1 MKSLHTLRI
10 VAAVLVMFLSCG
22 SVLANI
28 GTVQFSAG
36 NVKIRDKAGVLRDAK
51 KGDTLNEGDTVL
63 TGNGASA
70 QLKMSDGGIL
80 AVRPQTELRIDQYKY
95 SGKEDG
101 TENAFM
107 SLVKGG
113 FRTITGIIGRTNKD
127 NYKIGTTTA
136 TIGIRG
142 TDHEPFFIPSVPA
155 GAPQPP
161 TPPGTYDKVN
171 VGTAFIATP
180 QGSVNIAPNQV
191 GFAAPNQ
198 PPQLLP
204 VMPDIFKATPPVNQ
218 AQQQKE
224 AEKEKQAAAEKE
236 KQAAAPKP
244 AAKPAADAGAGGAG
258 GQSQE
263 TQGTPA
269 AEKTA
274 DTPAPTVAA
283 APSEVRSTA
292 IVDNTSSPLTTTA
305 TTTTSGTS
313 SGSNPSA
320 PTTIT
325 QEVTGSSES
334 GLLEVNLTDQTV
346 STPSGAEVP
355 ISEGAYAVQA
365 QGAATEAQ
373 IDADLAADAH
383 TQSIVFETQTN
394 SAVTAIGAI
403 TPVNVAPATAAIS
416 TAGSDITTAQSAVT
430 AAAGLTPVD
439 LTAATSAVTGA
450 TTNFNTQQTA
460 FTALGTV
467 VDLTVASSAVATA
480 NTAVGSAT
488 TVVGGLPST
497 PVSLAAANTAITNA
511 NTAIGTA
518 QTAVT
523 SVNALA
529 APDTAL
535 AVANSATATS
545 ARTTAEAQA
554 TQAAAAIAA
563 NGVFADAVY
572 AVPANTATQSALTQV
587 QGGDGLVQSA
597 ATSATTQATAFNTA
611 KTNANTALGSA
622 NTSVGLANTTLATAN
637 AENTNFTNAK
647 TAATTALSNATT
659 SVGQANTA
667 LTDATNFNVTFATNQ
682 SAAQSSLTTASGQL
696 TTANTE
702 LTSAQA
708 ANAALTAAI
717 VAAQQALTDANAAL
731 AAANAQ
737 LATANSSNTAI
748 TTAQSAVTGLSA
760 QAAAGVAAAQTAAGL
775 AQVAATASQVAAT
788 DALVKQN
795 AGDFAGAQAAMVTA
809 LARLGDAQVQLTAAQ
824 TAQAQSQ
831 SAATTANAQLTA
843 AQSAVTAAT
852 TAVTAAVT
860 AAGNASTLAGTAS
873 TQAGAVAG
881 HQAAAVTA
889 AGNAST
895 AAVSAQ
901 GNIDSAQTSIGA
913 AGSAKTS
920 AQTSAGNAQT
930 LAGTAQT
937 QAGTAQTQ
945 AGVAGT
951 AYTAA
956 SNAATLADTQAGT
969 AQTQAGTAQTQAGT
983 ATTAQGAAV
992 AAVATTTTE
1001 LANTLTAA
1009 NTVAANYQQAQYNN
1023 PAVASANFGHMASS
1037 QAPSAGTIRS
1047 FMGSNVPLSNT
1058 KYVLDGNKSLVEI
1071 RNTSFEG
1078 PGPTDDIDDAVVK
1091 FSGGVALDLF
1101 KAPDNTVYMGR
1112 IQGGQLDVDDN
1123 ASVVAPFTRLLGAAS
1138 AHWLIGLMPGNSS
1151 TLSNFYGP
1159 VNNVQTVTGTAN
1171 YALTAATRPT
1181 DSFGNVGTLN
1191 SASVAANF
1199 SAQTASAALNL
1210 AFSTADL
1217 VNISA
1222 RDLNITAS
1230 TSSVPLMRNGNA
1242 GGLFFEAPGVISCT
1256 GTNCAP
1262 GGYVG
1267 EVGGT
1272 FGGTATG
1279 TVGTGVGLS
1288 YGFVPAPGVMTD
1300 NGLDADL
1307 IHGVAVLNT
1316 AAAPAAG
1323 VLSNFN
1329 GSTNVRHE
1337 ALYSTGGIG
1346 AGTTAGSVY
1355 FGSIRDTVSGLATNP
1370 GFVYNGPK
1378 TANNVMFDASGNL
1391 VRIFDTSYVVFDRS
1405 NDMVATTTDFRVP
1418 TPLANAQLSFG
1429 AAGSVAAEHYEY
1441 TPTGYTDPI
1450 IRIGRWQGGAVN
1462 VLDTLTGEAY
1472 LDPILGSAHWL
1483 LRQGVP
1489 TFTGVTGTHS
1499 YSNVASTS
1507 PTDNF
1512 GNVGVLEGA
1521 RLAVDFD
1528 RSLVSLG
1535 VRVSMP
1541 GGGGSLFTA
1550 RADDAPITSGGF
1562 NVSTADYL
1570 GVSCFGTGC
1579 APNQNYGGRVRGA
1592 FAGEEAAGTGGLVE
1606 GAYYRYTF
1614 NTTYADAATA
1624 AANSRTFEEYT
1635 NGYVAFGRDP
1645 SAGVGLTYVTPRS
1658 NPAQFSVLSPGPNPP
1673 GDAVILSAY
1682 TYYND
1687 ISMFDQS
1694 QTNSFDSAGSNTL
1707 WGPVTPGYTIDGS
1720 GNLIFLSSV
1729 FEEDNITVSG
1739 GTTGAVN
1746 FSAQGISHGYLRQ
1759 SVPTP
1764 LTISGQDWSGTFV
1777 NRPVLDAF
1785 HWLRGPALFP
1795 WYAGNAMVAAV
1806 DGSGSTVPVGYA
1818 QLGGLVTNQ
1827 AGVAGS
1833 VTGTLQVNFNAQT
1846 VNTSIN
1852 AVVTGGTFA
1861 ATANGVSLDD
1871 GAFFWA
1877 SSNGAFRHN
1886 INSLTFNGIP
1896 TGTFGSLNGLLMNTA
1911 PGAFPDDG
1919 ILGGA
1924 GIGFSFNANG
1934 TDRATGTL
1942 VFGNP
1947 AYTAA
1952 PADGSIFKPSVLM
1965 DYRTLLMATGMSMGD
1980 VANSV
1985 PQPGAVTRDGSAFN
1999 PLTPETLVSEWDN
2012 YQVRGSMVSSDR
2024 TQFVNSSSVA
2034 PVNPQGALVKVDG
2047 RETMISNS
2055 CSPSVCNNETQLPV
2069 RYAFAD
2075 KTGGGPAPGTAVA
2088 LETGYDAATGIR
2100 WGRWGNGT
2108 GAGGGIVNVGD
2119 RGSAN
2124 GASPSPAGTAPA
2136 TINLT
2141 AQNWHYLIT
2150 GAQAG
2155 PVVIPTTGTANYTL
2169 IGGTS
2174 PTAFTPGQSVADVGV
2189 LGSVALSVDFA
2200 NQKITNLQINAS
2212 TPGSG
2217 NWTASNI
2224 GDLPIVQKSIF
2235 FAEKML
2241 DGSGKLAVT
2250 RNASSANTAGQVI
2263 GGFTNGAV
2271 AAGMAYSLNQG
2282 GPTGVTVSGVA
2293 VMKK

>member
-36 NVKIRDKAGVLRDAK
+36 DVKIRDKAGALRDAK

-80 AVRPQTELRIDQYKY
+80 AVRPQSELRIDQYKY
-95 SGKEDG
+95 SGREDG

-113 FRTITGIIGRTNKD
+113 FRTITGVIGRTNKD
-127 NYKIGTTTA
+127 NYKIGTLTA

-142 TDHEPFFIPSVPA
+142 TDHEPFFIPPVPA

-171 VGTAFIATP
+171 VGVAFIATP
-180 QGSVNIAPNQV
+180 QGSVNIAQNQV

-292 IVDNTSSPLTTTA
+292 IVDNTSNPLTTTA

-313 SGSNPSA
+313 SGST
-320 PTTIT
+320 TTIT
-325 QEVTGSSES
+325 QEVTGSNDS
-334 GLLEVNLTDQTV
+334 GSLEVNLTEQTV
-346 STPSGAEVP
+346 STSAGTTAP
-355 ISEGAYAVQA
+355 ISQGAYASQA
-365 QGAATEAQ
+365 QAAADEAQ
-373 IDADLAADAH
+373 FDADLAVDAH
-383 TQSIVFETQTN
+383 TQALTFETQTN
-394 SAVTAIGAI
+394 TAVTAIGVIA
-403 TPVNVAPATAAIS
+403 PVSVAPATAAIT
-416 TAGSDITTAQSAVT
+416 TAGSDIASAQTAVT
-430 AAAGLTPVD
+430 AAALLTPVD
-439 LTAATSAVTGA
+439 LTAASLAIA
-450 TTNFNTQQTA
+450 TTTANFNTEQTA
-460 FTALGTV
+460 LVSLGAMA
-467 VDLTVASSAVATA
+467 DLTAASSAVAAA

-488 TVVGGLPST
+488 TAVGALPGA
-497 PVSLAAANTAITNA
+497 PASLAVANSAISTANTT
-511 NTAIGTA
+511 IGTA

-523 SVNALA
+523 SVNALP
-529 APDTAL
+529 APDVAL
-535 AVANSATATS
+535 AGANAALSAST
-545 ARTTAEAQA
+545 RTTAETQA
-554 TQAAAAIAA
+554 AQAAAAIAA
-563 NGVFADAVY
+563 NGAFADPVY
-572 AVPANTATQSALTQV
+572 AVPANTATQAALVQV
-587 QGGDGLVQSA
+587 QAKDGLVQTA
-597 ATSATTQATAFNTA
+597 ATDAVTQTAAFNTA
-611 KTNANTALGSA
+611 KTNAGTN
-622 NTSVGLANTTLATAN
+622 LATAN
-637 AENTNFTNAK
+637 TGMAAANAALGTATTENTNFTNAK
-647 TAATTALSNATT
+647 AAATTALGNATT
-659 SVGQANTA
+659 SVANANTA
-667 LTDATNFNVTFATNQ
+667 LTDATNFNVTFASNQ
-682 SAAQSSLTTASGQL
+682 TAAQSSLTTASGDL
-696 TTANTE
+696 ATANTQ
-702 LTSAQA
+702 LSSAQA
-708 ANAALTAAI
+708 ANAALTTAI
-717 VAAQQALTDANAAL
+717 AAAQQALTDANAAL

-748 TTAQSAVTGLSA
+748 ATAQSAVTGLSA

-795 AGDFAGAQAAMVTA
+795 AGDFAGAQAALGVA

-831 SAATTANAQLTA
+831 TAATTANTQLTA
-843 AQSAVTAAT
+843 AQSAVSAAT

-860 AAGNASTLAGTAS
+860 AAGNASTLAGTAT
-873 TQAGAVAG
+873 TQASAASGQ
-881 HQAAAVTA
+881 QAAATTA
-889 AGNAST
+889 AGNATT
-895 AAVSAQ
+895 AAGSAQ
-901 GNIDSAQTSIGA
+901 GNIDSAQASIGDA
-913 AGSAKTS
+913 SSAKTS
-920 AQTSAGNAQT
+920 AQASAGTAQT
-930 LAGTAQT
+930 AAGTAQT

-945 AGVAGT
+945 ATAAGT

-956 SNAATLADTQAGT
+956 TAAASSAETQANAAGTQAGA
-969 AQTQAGTAQTQAGT
+969 AQTEAAT

-1001 LANTLTAA
+1001 LANTQTAA
-1009 NTVAANYQQAQYNN
+1009 GTVATNYQQAQYNN

-1047 FMGSNVPLSNT
+1047 FMGSVMPLSNT
-1058 KYVLDGNKSLVEI
+1058 NYVLDGNKSLVEI

-1078 PGPTDDIDDAVVK
+1078 PGPTDNIDDAVVK

-1101 KAPDNTVYMGR
+1101 KALDNTVYMGR

-1123 ASVVAPFTRLLGAAS
+1123 ANVVAPFTRLLGPAS
-1138 AHWLIGLMPGNSS
+1138 AHWLIGLMPGPSS
-1151 TLSNFYGP
+1151 TLTNTFGP
-1159 VNNVQTVTGTAN
+1159 VNNVQTMVGTAN

-1191 SASVAANF
+1191 SASVTANF

-1210 AFSTADL
+1210 AFSTADV

-1230 TSSVPLMRNGNA
+1230 TPNVPLMRDGSA

-1256 GTNCAP
+1256 GANCAP

-1300 NGLDADL
+1300 NGLDADF

-1316 AAAPAAG
+1316 ASAPATG

-1329 GSTNVRHE
+1329 GSANVRNE
-1337 ALYSTGGIG
+1337 ALYSTGGVG
-1346 AGTTAGSVY
+1346 GTAAGGVY
-1355 FGSIRDTVSGLATNP
+1355 FGSIRDTVSGLTTNP
-1370 GFVYNGPK
+1370 GFVYNGPR
-1378 TANNVMFDASGNL
+1378 TANNVMFDAAGNL
-1391 VRIFDTSYVVFDRS
+1391 ARIFDTSYVVFERGTD
-1405 NDMVATTTDFRVP
+1405 VAATTADFRVP
-1418 TPLANAQLSFG
+1418 TPLANAQVSFG

-1483 LRQGVP
+1483 IRQGVP
-1489 TFTGVTGTHS
+1489 NFAGVTGTHS
-1499 YSNVASTS
+1499 YSKVASTS

-1512 GNVGVLEGA
+1512 GNIGVLEGA

-1535 VRVSMP
+1535 LRVSMP

-1550 RADDAPITSGGF
+1550 RADDAPIASGGF

-1592 FAGEEAAGTGGLVE
+1592 FAGEEAAGTAGLVE

-1614 NTTYADAATA
+1614 NTTYANA
-1624 AANSRTFEEYT
+1624 AAAAAAGRTFEEYT

-1645 SAGVGLTYVTPRS
+1645 AASVGSTFVTPRS
-1658 NPAQFSVLSPGPNPP
+1658 NPSQFSVIGPSPNPP

-1682 TYYND
+1682 TYNNG
-1687 ISMFDQS
+1687 MFDQM
-1694 QTNSFDSAGSNTL
+1694 QTNSFDSAGGNTL

-1720 GNLIFLSSV
+1720 GNLTFLSSV
-1729 FEEDNITVSG
+1729 FEEDNITISG

-1746 FSAQGISHGYLRQ
+1746 FSAQGISHGYLLQ

-1764 LTISGQDWSGTFV
+1764 LTISGQDWSGTFAG
-1777 NRPVLDAF
+1777 RSVLDAF

-1806 DGSGSTVPVGYA
+1806 DGGGLTVPVGYA

-1827 AGVAGS
+1827 AGIAGS

-1877 SSNGAFRHN
+1877 SSGGAFRHN
-1886 INSLTFNGIP
+1886 INSLTFNGSP
-1896 TGTFGSLNGLLMNTA
+1896 TNTFGSLNGLLMNTA

-1924 GIGFSFNANG
+1924 GIAFSFNANG

-1947 AYTAA
+1947 AYTTT

-1965 DYRTLLMATGMSMGD
+1965 DYRMLLLAQGMNMGD
-1980 VANSV
+1980 AANSV
-1985 PQPGAVTRDGSAFN
+1985 PQPGAITRDGTGA
-1999 PLTPETLVSEWDN
+1999 TELVSEWDN

-2024 TQFVNSSSVA
+2024 TQFVNSSSAA

-2088 LETGYDAATGIR
+2088 LETGYDPATGVR

-2124 GASPSPAGTAPA
+2124 GASPPPAGSAPA

-2189 LGSVALSVDFA
+2189 LGSVALNVDFA

-2241 DGSGKLAVT
+2241 DGSGNLAVT
-2250 RNASSANTAGQVI
+2250 RNASPTNTAGQVI
-2263 GGFTNGAV
+2263 GGFTNGATG
-2271 AAGMAYSLNQG
+2271 AGMAYSLNQG

-2293 VMKK
+2293 VLKK

>member
-1 MKSLHTLRI
+1 MKPLHILRVI
-10 VAAVLVMFLSCG
+10 AAVLVLCFSAGIACA
-22 SVLANI
+22 SI

-36 NVKIRDKAGVLRDAK
+36 DVKIRDKAGIVRDAK
-51 KGDTLNEGDTVL
+51 KGDLLNEGDTVL

-80 AVRPQTELRIDQYKY
+80 AVRPQTELRIDRYVF

-113 FRTITGIIGRTNKD
+113 FRTITGVIGRTNKD
-127 NYKIGTTTA
+127 NYRIGTLTA

-142 TDHEPFFIPSVPA
+142 TDHEPFFIPPLPA

-171 VGTAFIATP
+171 VGVAFIATP
-180 QGSVNIAPNQV
+180 QGSVNIAQNQV

-198 PPQLLP
+198 APQLLP

-244 AAKPAADAGAGGAG
+244 AAEKPAAGTG

-269 AEKTA
+269 AEKAA
-274 DTPAPTVAA
+274 DTPAPAVAA

-292 IVDNTSSPLTTTA
+292 IVDNTSTPLTTTA
-305 TTTTSGTS
+305 TTTTAGTG
-313 SGSNPSA
+313 SGSNPA
-320 PTTIT
+320 TPPVIT
-325 QEVTGSSES
+325 QEVTGSNDS
-334 GLLEVNLTDQTV
+334 GSLEVNLTEQTV
-346 STPSGAEVP
+346 STSAGTTAP
-355 ISEGAYAVQA
+355 ISQGAYASQA
-365 QGAATEAQ
+365 QAAADEAQ
-373 IDADLAADAH
+373 FDANLAVNAH
-383 TQSIVFETQTN
+383 TQALAFETQTN
-394 SAVTAIGAI
+394 AAVTAIGVIA
-403 TPVNVAPATAAIS
+403 PVSVAPATTAIA
-416 TAGSDITTAQSAVT
+416 TAGSDINSAQTAVT
-430 AAAGLTPVD
+430 AAALLTLVD
-439 LTAATSAVTGA
+439 LTAATSAIAVTTA
-450 TTNFNTQQTA
+450 NFNTEQTA
-460 FTALGTV
+460 LVSLGAMA
-467 VDLTVASSAVATA
+467 DLTAASSAV
-480 NTAVGSAT
+480 
-488 TVVGGLPST
+488 
-497 PVSLAAANTAITNA
+497 AAANTAIGSATTAVGALPAAPASLALANSAISTA
-511 NTAIGTA
+511 NTAIGNA

-523 SVNALA
+523 NANALP
-529 APDTAL
+529 APNVAL
-535 AVANSATATS
+535 AGANAALSAST
-545 ARTTAEAQA
+545 RTTAETQA
-554 TQAAAAIAA
+554 AQAAAAIAA
-563 NGVFADAVY
+563 NGAFADPVY
-572 AVPANTATQSALTQV
+572 AVPANTATQAALTQV
-587 QGGDGLVQSA
+587 QGSDGLVQAA
-597 ATSATTQATAFNTA
+597 ATNATTQTAAFNTA
-611 KTNANTALGSA
+611 KTNAGTN
-622 NTSVGLANTTLATAN
+622 LATAN
-637 AENTNFTNAK
+637 AGITAANAALGTATAENTNFTNAK
-647 TAATTALSNATT
+647 TAANTALTNATT
-659 SVGQANTA
+659 SVANANTA
-667 LTDATNFNVTFATNQ
+667 LTDATNFNVTFAGNQ
-682 SAAQSSLTTASGQL
+682 TAAQSSLTAASGDL
-696 TTANTE
+696 ATANTQ

-717 VAAQQALTDANAAL
+717 AAAQQALTDANAAL

-748 TTAQSAVTGLSA
+748 ATAQSAVSGLSA
-760 QAAAGVAAAQTAAGL
+760 QAAAGVAAAQTAANL

-795 AGDFAGAQAAMVTA
+795 AGDFAGAQAALGVA
-809 LARLGDAQVQLTAAQ
+809 LARLGDAQLQLTAAQ

-831 SAATTANAQLTA
+831 TAATTANAQLAA

-860 AAGNASTLAGTAS
+860 AAGSASTLAGTAT
-873 TQAGAVAG
+873 TQATAATSQ
-881 HQAAAVTA
+881 QAAATTA
-889 AGNAST
+889 AGNATT
-895 AAVSAQ
+895 AAGSAQ
-901 GNIDSAQTSIGA
+901 SNIDSAQASIGDA
-913 AGSAKTS
+913 SSAKTS
-920 AQTSAGNAQT
+920 AQASAGTAQT
-930 LAGTAQT
+930 AAGTAQT

-945 AGVAGT
+945 ATAANT
-951 AYTAA
+951 AYSAATTAA
-956 SNAATLADTQAGT
+956 SSAETQANAAGTQAGA
-969 AQTQAGTAQTQAGT
+969 AQTEAAT

-992 AAVATTTTE
+992 AAVNTTTTE
-1001 LANTLTAA
+1001 LANTQTAA
-1009 NTVAANYQQAQYNN
+1009 NTVATNYQQAQYSN
-1023 PAVASANFGHMASS
+1023 PAVASSSFGHMASS

-1047 FMGSNVPLSNT
+1047 FMGSVTPLSNT
-1058 KYVLDGNKSLVEI
+1058 NYVLDGNKSLVEI
-1071 RNTSFEG
+1071 RSTSFEG
-1078 PGPTDDIDDAVVK
+1078 PGPTDNIDDAVVK
-1091 FSGGVALDLF
+1091 FSGGVARDLF

-1112 IQGGQLDVDDN
+1112 IQGGQVDVDDN
-1123 ASVVAPFTRLLGAAS
+1123 ANVVAPFTRLLGPAS

-1151 TLSNFYGP
+1151 TLANSYGP
-1159 VNNVQTVTGTAN
+1159 VNNVQTVTGTAS

-1181 DSFGNVGTLN
+1181 DSLGNVGTLN
-1191 SASVAANF
+1191 SASVTANF

-1210 AFSTADL
+1210 AFSTADV

-1230 TSSVPLMRNGNA
+1230 TSNVPLMRTGST

-1256 GTNCAP
+1256 GANCAP

-1267 EVGGT
+1267 EIGGT

-1316 AAAPAAG
+1316 AVAPAAG

-1355 FGSIRDTVSGLATNP
+1355 FGSIRDTVSGLTTNP

-1378 TANNVMFDASGNL
+1378 TANNVMFDAAGNL

-1405 NDMVATTTDFRVP
+1405 NDMAATTTDFRVP

-1483 LRQGVP
+1483 IRQGVP

-1562 NVSTADYL
+1562 NVSTSDYL

-1592 FAGEEAAGTGGLVE
+1592 FAGEEAAGTGSLVE

-1645 SAGVGLTYVTPRS
+1645 AASVGSTFVTPRS
-1658 NPAQFSVLSPGPNPP
+1658 NPAQFSVIGPSPNPP
-1673 GDAVILSAY
+1673 GDAVILSSY
-1682 TYYND
+1682 TYNNGT
-1687 ISMFDQS
+1687 FDQS
-1694 QTNSFDSAGSNTL
+1694 QTSSYDAAGSSSL
-1707 WGPVTPGYTIDGS
+1707 WGVTTPGYAVDGS
-1720 GNLIFLSSV
+1720 GNLTFLSSV
-1729 FEEDNITVSG
+1729 FEEDSITFTSPG
-1739 GTTGAVN
+1739 TGAVN
-1746 FSAQGISHGYLRQ
+1746 ASAQGISHGYVFQ
-1759 SVPTP
+1759 PT
-1764 LTISGQDWSGTFV
+1764 LSGQDWNGPFAGRV
-1777 NRPVLDAF
+1777 PLDTF

-1795 WYAGNAMVAAV
+1795 WYAGSAMVAAV
-1806 DGSGSTVPVGYA
+1806 DGGGITVPVGYA
-1818 QLGGLVTNQ
+1818 QLGGYVTNQ
-1827 AGVAGS
+1827 AGVAGT

-1852 AVVTGGTFA
+1852 TSVSGNTFA
-1861 ATANGVSLDD
+1861 ATANGIALDE

-1877 SSNGAFRHN
+1877 NSGGAYRHNLTLTSSVSPTNNWGTINGA
-1886 INSLTFNGIP
+1886 
-1896 TGTFGSLNGLLMNTA
+1896 LLNTA

-1924 GIGFSFNANG
+1924 GVGFSFNANG
-1934 TDRATGTL
+1934 TERATGTL

-1947 AYTAA
+1947 GYTAA

-1965 DYRTLLMATGMSMGD
+1965 DYRMLLMATGMGMGD
-1980 VANSV
+1980 AANSV
-1985 PQPGAVTRDGSAFN
+1985 PQPGAVTRDGTGA
-1999 PLTPETLVSEWDN
+1999 TELVAEWDN
-2012 YQVRGSMVSSDR
+2012 YQVRGHIVSSDR
-2024 TQFVNSSSVA
+2024 TQFVNSSSAA
-2034 PVNPQGALVKVDG
+2034 PVNPQGALVKFDG
-2047 RETMISNS
+2047 YETMIHNS
-2055 CSPSVCNNETQLPV
+2055 CTMPPACNNETQLPV

-2075 KTGGGPAPGTAVA
+2075 KTGGGPVPGTAVA
-2088 LETGYDAATGIR
+2088 LEAYYDPATGIR

-2124 GASPSPAGTAPA
+2124 GASPPPAGSAPA
-2136 TINLT
+2136 TVNLT

-2155 PVVIPTTGTANYTL
+2155 PVSIPTTGTANYTL
-2169 IGGTS
+2169 VGGTS
-2174 PTAFTPGQSVADVGV
+2174 PTAFTPGQVVPDVGT
-2189 LGSVALSVDFA
+2189 LGSVALDVNFGT
-2200 NQKITNLQINAS
+2200 QKITNLQINAS

-2217 NWTASNI
+2217 SWTASNI
-2224 GDLPIVQKSIF
+2224 GDLPIIQKSIF
-2235 FAEKML
+2235 FAEKSL
-2241 DGSGKLAVT
+2241 QDGGGNLAVT
-2250 RNASSANTAGQVI
+2250 RNGSAVNTGGQVI
-2263 GGFTNGAV
+2263 GGFTNGAT

-2282 GPTGVTVSGVA
+2282 GPTGVTVSGIA
-2293 VMKK
+2293 VLKK

>member
-10 VAAVLVMFLSCG
+10 VAAVLVMSLSCG

-36 NVKIRDKAGVLRDAK
+36 DVKIRDKAGVMRDAK
-51 KGDTLNEGDTVL
+51 KGDLLNEGDTVL
-63 TGNGASA
+63 TGTGASA

-80 AVRPQTELRIDQYKY
+80 AVRPQTELRIDRYVF

-113 FRTITGIIGRTNKD
+113 FRTITGVIGRTNKD
-127 NYKIGTTTA
+127 NYRIGTLTA

-142 TDHEPFFIPSVPA
+142 TDHEPFFIPPVPA

-180 QGSVNIAPNQV
+180 QGSINIAPNQV

-198 PPQLLP
+198 RPQLLP

-224 AEKEKQAAAEKE
+224 AEKEKQAKAENE
-236 KQAAAPKP
+236 KQAAA
-244 AAKPAADAGAGGAG
+244 AKPAAEKPAAEKPAGGTG

-274 DTPAPTVAA
+274 DTPAPAVAA

-292 IVDNTSSPLTTTA
+292 TVDNTSSPLTTTA
-305 TTTTSGTS
+305 TTTTSGTG

-320 PTTIT
+320 PTAIT
-325 QEVTGSSES
+325 QEVTGSSDS
-334 GLLEVNLTDQTV
+334 GSLEINLTEQTV
-346 STPSGAEVP
+346 STATGATAP
-355 ISEGAYAVQA
+355 ISQGAYASQA
-365 QGAATEAQ
+365 QVAADEAQ
-373 IDADLAADAH
+373 FDANLAVGAH
-383 TQSIVFETQTN
+383 SQALTFETQTIT
-394 SAVTAIGAI
+394 AVTAIGAI
-403 TPVNVAPATAAIS
+403 APVSVAPATAAIT
-416 TAGSDITTAQSAVT
+416 TAGSDIATAQTAVT
-430 AAAGLTPVD
+430 AAALLTPVD
-439 LTAATSAVTGA
+439 LTAATSAIA
-450 TTNFNTQQTA
+450 TTTANFNTGQTA
-460 FTALGTV
+460 LVSLGAMA
-467 VDLTVASSAVATA
+467 DLTAASSAV
-480 NTAVGSAT
+480 
-488 TVVGGLPST
+488 
-497 PVSLAAANTAITNA
+497 AAANTAISSATTAVGALPGAPASLALA
-511 NTAIGTA
+511 NSAISVASTAIGNA

-523 SVNALA
+523 SVNALP
-529 APDTAL
+529 APDVAL
-535 AVANSATATS
+535 AGVNATLSASTRTA
-545 ARTTAEAQA
+545 AETQA
-554 TQAAAAIAA
+554 AQAAAAIAA
-563 NGVFADAVY
+563 NGAFADPVY
-572 AVPANTATQSALTQV
+572 AVPANTATQAALTQV
-587 QGGDGLVQSA
+587 QGSDGLVQAA
-597 ATSATTQATAFNTA
+597 ATNAATQTAAFNTA
-611 KTNANTALGSA
+611 KTNAGTN
-622 NTSVGLANTTLATAN
+622 LATAN
-637 AENTNFTNAK
+637 TGITAANAALVTATAENTNFTNAK
-647 TAATTALSNATT
+647 TAANTALTNATT
-659 SVGQANTA
+659 SVATANTA
-667 LTDATNFNVTFATNQ
+667 LTDATNFNVTFASSQT
-682 SAAQSSLTTASGQL
+682 AAQSSLTAASGQL
-696 TTANTE
+696 TTANAE
-702 LTSAQA
+702 LASAQA

-717 VAAQQALTDANAAL
+717 AAAQQALTDANAAL

-748 TTAQSAVTGLSA
+748 ATAQSAVTGLSA

-795 AGDFAGAQAAMVTA
+795 AGDFAGAQAALGVA

-824 TAQAQSQ
+824 AAQGQSQ
-831 SAATTANAQLTA
+831 TAATTANAQLTA

-860 AAGNASTLAGTAS
+860 AAGNASTLAGTA
-873 TQAGAVAG
+873 TT
-881 HQAAAVTA
+881 QAAAVSGQQAAATTA
-889 AGNAST
+889 AGNAS
-895 AAVSAQ
+895 AAAGSAQ
-901 GNIDSAQTSIGA
+901 GDVSSAQTSIGA

-920 AQTSAGNAQT
+920 AQASAGTAQT
-930 LAGTAQT
+930 AAGTAQT

-945 AGVAGT
+945 ATAAGT

-956 SNAATLADTQAGT
+956 TTAASSAETQANAAGTQAGA
-969 AQTQAGTAQTQAGT
+969 AQTEAAA
-983 ATTAQGAAV
+983 ATTAQAAAV

-1001 LANTLTAA
+1001 LVNTQTAA
-1009 NTVAANYQQAQYNN
+1009 GTVATNYQKAQYNN

-1047 FMGSNVPLSNT
+1047 FMGSVMPLSNT
-1058 KYVLDGNKSLVEI
+1058 NYVLDGNKSLVEI

-1078 PGPTDDIDDAVVK
+1078 PGPTDNIDDAVVK

-1112 IQGGQLDVDDN
+1112 IQGGQVDVDDN
-1123 ASVVAPFTRLLGAAS
+1123 ANVVAPFTRLLGPAS

-1151 TLSNFYGP
+1151 TLANTFGP
-1159 VNNVQTVTGTAN
+1159 VNNVQTMVGTAN

-1191 SASVAANF
+1191 SASVTANF

-1210 AFSTADL
+1210 AFSTADV

-1230 TSSVPLMRNGNA
+1230 TPNVPLMRNGSV

-1256 GTNCAP
+1256 GANCAP

-1279 TVGTGVGLS
+1279 TVGTGMGLS

-1316 AAAPAAG
+1316 ASAPATG

-1329 GSTNVRHE
+1329 GSANVRNE

-1346 AGTTAGSVY
+1346 VGTTAGSVY
-1355 FGSIRDTVSGLATNP
+1355 FGSIRDTVSGLTANP

-1378 TANNVMFDASGNL
+1378 TANNVMFDAAGNL
-1391 VRIFDTSYVVFDRS
+1391 VRIFDTSYVVFDRA
-1405 NDMVATTTDFRVP
+1405 NDMAATMTGFRVP
-1418 TPLANAQLSFG
+1418 TPLANAQVSFG
-1429 AAGSVAAEHYEY
+1429 ASGSVAAEHYEY

-1450 IRIGRWQGGAVN
+1450 IRLGRWQGGAIN
-1462 VLDTLTGEAY
+1462 VLDTLTGDAY

-1483 LRQGVP
+1483 IRQGVP
-1489 TFTGVTGTHS
+1489 SFAGVTGTHS
-1499 YSNVASTS
+1499 YSKVASTS

-1512 GNVGVLEGA
+1512 GNVGVLDRA

-1535 VRVSMP
+1535 LSVSMP
-1541 GGGGSLFTA
+1541 TAGGLLFNA
-1550 RADDAPITSGGF
+1550 RADEAPIVSGGF
-1562 NVSTADYL
+1562 NVSTADAL
-1570 GVSCFGTGC
+1570 SVSCFGPGC
-1579 APNQNYGGRVRGA
+1579 APSQSYGGRVRGA
-1592 FAGEEAAGTGGLVE
+1592 FAGEQAAGTAGLVE

-1614 NTTYADAATA
+1614 NTNYANAAAATA
-1624 AANSRTFEEYT
+1624 AGRTFEEYT

-1645 SAGVGLTYVTPRS
+1645 SAGVGSTYVTPRS

-1673 GDAVILSAY
+1673 GDAVILSSY
-1682 TYYND
+1682 TYNNGT
-1687 ISMFDQS
+1687 FNQS
-1694 QTNSFDSAGSNTL
+1694 QTNSFDAAGSNSL
-1707 WGPVTPGYTIDGS
+1707 WGVTTPGYAVDGS
-1720 GNLIFLSSV
+1720 GNLTFLSSV
-1729 FEEDNITVSG
+1729 FDDDNITING
-1739 GTTGAVN
+1739 GSGAVN
-1746 FSAQGISHGYLRQ
+1746 ASAQGISHGYVYQ
-1759 SVPTP
+1759 PTI
-1764 LTISGQDWSGTFV
+1764 TGQDWSGTFV

-1795 WYAGNAMVAAV
+1795 WYAGSAMVASV
-1806 DGSGSTVPVGYA
+1806 DGGGSTVPVGYA

-1827 AGVAGS
+1827 SGVPGS

-1852 AVVTGGTFA
+1852 AVVSGGTFA

-1886 INSLTFNGIP
+1886 INSLTFNGSS
-1896 TGTFGSLNGLLMNTA
+1896 TNTFGSLNGLLMNTT
-1911 PGAFPDDG
+1911 PGAVPNDG

-1924 GIGFSFNANG
+1924 GVGFSFNSS
-1934 TDRATGTL
+1934 TERATGTL

-1947 AYTAA
+1947 AYVTT
-1952 PADGSIFKPSVLM
+1952 PADGSTFQPSALM
-1965 DYRTLLMATGMSMGD
+1965 DYRMMVMATGMSMPFTDGGGTHP
-1980 VANSV
+1980 AA
-1985 PQPGAVTRDGSAFN
+1985 GTVTRDGTGA
-1999 PLTPETLVSEWDN
+1999 TPLVSEWDN
-2012 YQVRGSMVSSDR
+2012 YQVRAYAVSSDR

-2047 RETMISNS
+2047 HESMIWNS
-2055 CSPSVCNNETQLPV
+2055 CSPGPACNSETQLPV

-2088 LETGYDAATGIR
+2088 LETGYDAATGVR
-2100 WGRWGNGT
+2100 WGRWG
-2108 GAGGGIVNVGD
+2108 GGVVNIGD

-2124 GASPSPAGTAPA
+2124 GASAPPNGTVPASVD
-2136 TINLT
+2136 LT

-2150 GAQAG
+2150 SAQAG

-2174 PTAFTPGQSVADVGV
+2174 PTAYMPGQSVADVGT
-2189 LGSVALSVDFA
+2189 LGSVSLAVDFGA
-2200 NQKITNLQINAS
+2200 QKITSLGINAS

-2217 NWTASNI
+2217 SWTATASN
-2224 GDLPIVQKSIF
+2224 LPIIQKSVF
-2235 FAEKML
+2235 FAEKNL
-2241 DGSGKLAVT
+2241 DGSGNLAVT
-2250 RNASSANTAGQVI
+2250 RNASSANTAGQVF
-2263 GGFTNGAV
+2263 GGFTNGATGV
-2271 AAGMAYSLNQG
+2271 GMAYSLNQNGG
-2282 GPTGVTVSGVA
+2282 GPTGSTITGIA

>member
-10 VAAVLVMFLSCG
+10 VAAVLAMFLTCG

-36 NVKIRDKAGVLRDAK
+36 DVKIRDKAGVVRDAK
-51 KGDTLNEGDTVL
+51 KGDLLNEGDTVL
-63 TGNGASA
+63 TGTGASA

-80 AVRPQTELRIDQYKY
+80 AVRPQTELRIDRYVF

-113 FRTITGIIGRTNKD
+113 FRTITGVIGRTNKD
-127 NYKIGTTTA
+127 NYRIGTLTA

-142 TDHEPFFIPSVPA
+142 TDHEPFFIPPVPP
-155 GAPQPP
+155 GAPQPA

-180 QGSVNIAPNQV
+180 LGSVNIAPNQV

-198 PPQLLP
+198 TPQLLP

-224 AEKEKQAAAEKE
+224 AEKEKQAAAENE
-236 KQAAAPKP
+236 KQAAAKP
-244 AAKPAADAGAGGAG
+244 AAEKPAAEKPAGGAG

-269 AEKTA
+269 AEKAA
-274 DTPAPTVAA
+274 DTPAPAVAA

-292 IVDNTSSPLTTTA
+292 VVDNTSAPLTTTA
-305 TTTTSGTS
+305 TTTSGTG

-320 PTTIT
+320 PTAIT
-325 QEVTGSSES
+325 QEVTGSSDS
-334 GLLEVNLTDQTV
+334 GSLEVNLTEQTV
-346 STPSGAEVP
+346 STSTGTTAP
-355 ISEGAYAVQA
+355 ISQGAYASQA
-365 QGAATEAQ
+365 QVAADEAQ
-373 IDADLAADAH
+373 FDANLAVGAH
-383 TQSIVFETQTN
+383 SQALTFETQTN
-394 SAVTAIGAI
+394 TAVTAIGVIA
-403 TPVNVAPATAAIS
+403 PVSVAPATAAIT
-416 TAGSDITTAQSAVT
+416 TAGSDIAAAQTAVT
-430 AAAGLTPVD
+430 AAALLTPVD
-439 LTAATSAVTGA
+439 LTAATSAIA
-450 TTNFNTQQTA
+450 TTTVNFNTGQTA
-460 FTALGTV
+460 LVSLGTMA
-467 VDLTVASSAVATA
+467 DLTAASSAV
-480 NTAVGSAT
+480 
-488 TVVGGLPST
+488 
-497 PVSLAAANTAITNA
+497 AAANTAIGSATTAVGALPGAPASLALA
-511 NTAIGTA
+511 NSAISVASTSISNA

-523 SVNALA
+523 SVNALP
-529 APDTAL
+529 APDVAL
-535 AVANSATATS
+535 AGTNAALSAST
-545 ARTTAEAQA
+545 RTTAETQA
-554 TQAAAAIAA
+554 AQAAAAIAA
-563 NGVFADAVY
+563 NGAFADAVY
-572 AVPANTATQSALTQV
+572 AVPANTATQSSLTQV
-587 QGGDGLVQSA
+587 QGSDGLVQAA
-597 ATSATTQATAFNTA
+597 ATNAATQNAAFNTT
-611 KTNANTALGSA
+611 KTNAGA
-622 NTSVGLANTTLATAN
+622 NLATAN
-637 AENTNFTNAK
+637 TGITAANAALVTATAENTNFTNAK
-647 TAATTALSNATT
+647 AAATASLTNATT
-659 SVGQANTA
+659 SVANANTA
-667 LTDATNFNVTFATNQ
+667 LTDATNFNVTFASNQ
-682 SAAQSSLTTASGQL
+682 TAAQSSLTAASGNL
-696 TTANTE
+696 ATANTQ

-717 VAAQQALTDANAAL
+717 AAAQQALTNANAAL

-737 LATANSSNTAI
+737 LATATSSNTTIA
-748 TTAQSAVTGLSA
+748 TVQSAVTGLSA

-775 AQVAATASQVAAT
+775 AQVAATASQVAAS

-795 AGDFAGAQAAMVTA
+795 AGDFAGAQAALGVA

-824 TAQAQSQ
+824 TAQGQSQ
-831 SAATTANAQLTA
+831 TAATTANAQLTA

-860 AAGNASTLAGTAS
+860 AAGNASTLAGTA
-873 TQAGAVAG
+873 TT
-881 HQAAAVTA
+881 QAAAVSGQQAAATTA
-889 AGNAST
+889 ASNAS
-895 AAVSAQ
+895 AAAGSAQ
-901 GNIDSAQTSIGA
+901 GDVSSAQTSIGA

-920 AQTSAGNAQT
+920 AQASAGTAQT
-930 LAGTAQT
+930 AAGTAQT

-945 AGVAGT
+945 ATAAGT

-956 SNAATLADTQAGT
+956 TAAASSAETQANAAGTQAGA
-969 AQTQAGTAQTQAGT
+969 AQTEAAA

-1001 LANTLTAA
+1001 LANTQTAA
-1009 NTVAANYQQAQYNN
+1009 GTVATNYQKAQYNN

-1037 QAPSAGTIRS
+1037 QAPSTGTIRS
-1047 FMGSNVPLSNT
+1047 FMGSITPVSNT
-1058 KYVLDGNKSLVEI
+1058 NYVLDGNKSLVEI

-1078 PGPTDDIDDAVVK
+1078 PGPTDNIDDAVVK

-1101 KAPDNTVYMGR
+1101 KAPDNTVYLGR
-1112 IQGGQLDVDDN
+1112 IQGGQIDVDDN
-1123 ASVVAPFTRLLGAAS
+1123 ANVVAPFARLLGPAS
-1138 AHWLIGLMPGNSS
+1138 AHWLVGLMPGPSS
-1151 TLSNFYGP
+1151 TLTNTFGP
-1159 VNNVQTVTGTAN
+1159 VNNVQTMVGTAN

-1191 SASVAANF
+1191 SASVTANF

-1210 AFSTADL
+1210 GFSTADV

-1230 TSSVPLMRNGNA
+1230 TPNVPLMRDGSV

-1256 GTNCAP
+1256 GANCAP

-1279 TVGTGVGLS
+1279 AVGTGVGLS

-1300 NGLDADL
+1300 NGLDADY
-1307 IHGVAVLNT
+1307 IHGVAVLNS
-1316 AAAPAAG
+1316 AAAPATG

-1329 GSTNVRHE
+1329 GSANVRNE
-1337 ALYSTGGIG
+1337 VLYSTGGIG
-1346 AGTTAGSVY
+1346 GTPNGGVY
-1355 FGSIRDTVSGLATNP
+1355 FGSIRDTVSGLTANP
-1370 GFVYNGPK
+1370 GFVYNGPR
-1378 TANNVMFDASGNL
+1378 TSNNVMFDAAGNL
-1391 VRIFDTSYVVFDRS
+1391 VRIFDTSYVVFDRG
-1405 NDMVATTTDFRVP
+1405 DDVTATTTNFRVP
-1418 TPLANAQLSFG
+1418 TPLANAQVSFG
-1429 AAGSVAAEHYEY
+1429 ASGSVAAEHYEY

-1450 IRIGRWQGGAVN
+1450 IRLGRWQGGAVN
-1462 VLDTLTGEAY
+1462 VLDTLTGDAY

-1483 LRQGVP
+1483 IRQGVP
-1489 TFTGVTGTHS
+1489 SFTGVAGTHT
-1499 YSNVASTS
+1499 YSKVASTS

-1512 GNVGVLEGA
+1512 GNVGVLERA

-1535 VRVSMP
+1535 LSVSMP
-1541 GGGGSLFTA
+1541 TAGGLQFNA
-1550 RADDAPITSGGF
+1550 RAEDAPIVSGGF
-1562 NVSTADYL
+1562 NVSTADAL
-1570 GVSCFGTGC
+1570 SVSCYGPGC
-1579 APNQNYGGRVRGA
+1579 APSQSYGGRVRGA
-1592 FAGEEAAGTGGLVE
+1592 FAGEQAAGTPGLVE

-1614 NTTYADAATA
+1614 NTNYANA
-1624 AANSRTFEEYT
+1624 AAAASAGRTYEEYT

-1645 SAGVGLTYVTPRS
+1645 SAGVGSTYVTPRS
-1658 NPAQFSVLSPGPNPP
+1658 NPAQFSVLGPSPNPP

-1682 TYYND
+1682 NYING
-1687 ISMFDQS
+1687 MFTQS
-1694 QTNSFDSAGSNTL
+1694 QTNSFDSPGSNSL
-1707 WGPVTPGYTIDGS
+1707 WGSGLAPGYTIDGS
-1720 GNLIFLSSV
+1720 GNLTVLSSV
-1729 FEEDNITVSG
+1729 FEDDNITISG
-1739 GTTGAVN
+1739 GSGPVN
-1746 FSAQGISHGYLRQ
+1746 FSAQGISHGYVYQ
-1759 SVPTP
+1759 PTI
-1764 LTISGQDWSGTFV
+1764 TGQDWSGSFL
-1777 NRPVLDAF
+1777 NRPVLDSF

-1806 DGSGSTVPVGYA
+1806 DGGGSTVPVGYA

-1827 AGVAGS
+1827 SGVPGS

-1852 AVVTGGTFA
+1852 AVVSGGTFA

-1886 INSLTFNGIP
+1886 INSLTFNGSP
-1896 TGTFGSLNGLLMNTA
+1896 TNTFGSLNGLLMNTT
-1911 PGAFPDDG
+1911 PGAAPNDG

-1924 GIGFSFNANG
+1924 GVGFSFNSS
-1934 TDRATGTL
+1934 TERATGTL

-1947 AYTAA
+1947 AYVTT
-1952 PADGSIFKPSVLM
+1952 PADGSTFKPSVLM
-1965 DYRTLLMATGMSMGD
+1965 DYRMMLLAQGMKMGD
-1980 VANSV
+1980 PANSV
-1985 PQPGAVTRDGSAFN
+1985 PQPGAVTQDGSPFN
-1999 PLTPETLVSEWDN
+1999 PLTPGTLVSEWDN
-2012 YQVRGSMVSSDR
+2012 YQVQFTALSSDR
-2024 TQFVNSSSVA
+2024 TQFVNSSSVS
-2034 PVNPQGALVKVDG
+2034 PLNPQGALVKVDG

-2088 LETGYDAATGIR
+2088 LETGYDAATGVR

-2124 GASPSPAGTAPA
+2124 GASPPPAGSAPA
-2136 TINLT
+2136 TVNLT

-2150 GAQAG
+2150 SSQGG
-2155 PVVIPTTGTANYTL
+2155 PVTIPTTGAANYTL
-2169 IGGTS
+2169 VGGTS
-2174 PTAFTPGQSVADVGV
+2174 PTAFTPGQGVADVGT
-2189 LGSVALSVDFA
+2189 LGAVTLNVDFL
-2200 NQKITNLQINAS
+2200 NQKITNFAINAS

-2217 NWTASNI
+2217 SWQATASN
-2224 GDLPIVQKSIF
+2224 LPILQKSIF
-2235 FAEKML
+2235 FAEKTL
-2241 DGSGKLAVT
+2241 SGGGDLAVT
-2250 RNASSANTAGQVI
+2250 RNGLPTNTAGQVV